1 MAEKTTK
8 HKQGQHPNSISN
20 LSREG
25 RPRKYN
31 DNKKRRN
38 ITVTDEGWS
47 GFEKLAKKYGV
58 SKSDI
63 VERIGRGEIKLQI
76 PV

>member
-1 MAEKTTK
+1 MKEQTQYT
-8 HKQGQHPNSISN
+8 QGKHPNSLAN
-20 LSREG
+20 LKKTEG
-25 RPRKYN
+25 RTPDYDSR
-31 DNKKRRN
+31 KKRRN